1 MWHTTSTRTACL
13 MCAVA
18 ACLCIPSAQAP
29 ELPKE
34 APAIKAPELPTI
46 KVGADGYCAWVLALF

>member
-1 MWHTTSTRTACL
+1 